1 MTTPTSDPTTS
12 GAARTA
18 GSPTSSERAASATSA
33 DEGRLPALG
42 DSLAGAAVS
51 VKETAADAV
60 SRLPEVAATTRSA
73 IEDAN
78 RQINAGS
85 DEMLVVGTL
94 LAYGFA
100 LGLLVGGASRLLV
113 AVALVPAA
121 ALGLNLLDR
130 GTRAR
135 GRPASAG
142 RMQGG

>member
-1 MTTPTSDPTTS
+1 MTTPTSDATTVGS
-12 GAARTA
+12 TRSDGGAA
-18 GSPTSSERAASATSA
+18 SPN
-33 DEGRLPALG
+33 EGRLPAIG
-42 DSLAGAAVS
+42 DTLAGAAVTAR
-51 VKETAADAV
+51 ETAADAV

-94 LAYGFA
+94 LSYGFA

-113 AVALVPAA
+113 AVALIPAA

-135 GRPASAG
+135 TRPTNTGRV
-142 RMQGG
+142 QGG